1 MDSLKLSRN
10 CHFEKKFI
18 MGNKKELF
26 NRELIGF
33 VDCIDRNR
41 VYEFKCVNKLE
52 NEHFIQLAIYAYL
65 IEYDNLLWNY
75 DIEYS
80 YYLYNILSDE
90 MYQINIDFEKLKIMI
105 EFLIKKKYYS
115 DSEKIPDK
123 IFIKNMLKLL
133 N

>member
-1 MDSLKLSRN
+1 MA
-10 CHFEKKFI
+10 
-18 MGNKKELF
+18 NKKELF

-105 EFLIKKKYYS
+105 EFLIKRKYYS